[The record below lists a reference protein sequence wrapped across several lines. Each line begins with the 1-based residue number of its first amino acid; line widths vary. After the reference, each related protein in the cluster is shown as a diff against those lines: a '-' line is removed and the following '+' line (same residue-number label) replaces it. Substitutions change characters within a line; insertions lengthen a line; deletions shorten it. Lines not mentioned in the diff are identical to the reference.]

1 MEWVEDILM
10 GTKDLAPGRGPR
22 AGVPIQNMA
31 LAHNRV
37 SEASFQL
44 KREFKRC
51 GDLNIKAS
59 PSP

>member
-1 MEWVEDILM
+1 MLLM
-10 GTKDLAPGRGPR
+10 GTKDLAPGKGPR
-22 AGVPIQNMA
+22 AGVPLQNMA

-51 GDLNIKAS
+51 GGLNIKAS

>member
-1 MEWVEDILM
+1 MLLM
-10 GTKDLAPGRGPR
+10 GTKDLAPGKGPR
-22 AGVPIQNMA
+22 AGVPIQNVA
-31 LAHNRV
+31 LFHSRV

-51 GDLNIKAS
+51 GGLNIKAS